1 MSAVLTTVS
10 VANTVATLLLESL
23 AAAQKYAQ
31 LQALA
36 TARGTPLTLDD
47 LQAARAEDDVA
58 AAQLEASI
66 KAHGG

>member
-1 MSAVLTTVS
+1 MSIDGTIS

-31 LQALA
+31 LQAKA
-36 TARGTPLTLDD
+36 TAEGRALTLDD
-47 LQAARAEDDVA
+47 LKAARADNDVA

-66 KAHGG
+66 RLHGG